1 MNARTYS
8 SAAGWRRRPAA
19 LVIRAACAIAL
30 VATASVMTAP
40 AATADPGS
48 TRSLQWWLGTL
59 GMEQVWQISKGEGV
73 TVALLDTG
81 VDGSDPNVRG
91 ALVPGFDA
99 VGAGDGRSD
108 TDAEYHGTRLAA
120 EIAGRGVGDGVI
132 GIAPRA
138 KIMPIIVPST
148 GADDNTVTALN
159 RLSAMKHPPQVVNMS
174 YGTEVACPD
183 AVQAAVKKAVDKG
196 MILVAA
202 AGNQGAT
209 TNGSAFPADCA
220 GVIAVGAYGAYGA
233 DGLNIKPWK
242 GSERQPYVTLSAPGI
257 HLVTH
262 LPSDPT
268 LRYATGT
275 SDSAAIVSGSIAV
288 VRAHY
293 PSMPPR
299 QIVARMIATARQF
312 QGAQGTHNNVFGWG
326 AARPRHALTDHVSA
340 NASNPVYDA
349 LDKLSGGSP
358 SSSASASASRSAP
371 NASPTE
377 SAGTSAAS
385 GSTKSSGSGVL
396 IGALVAVV
404 VVALIIVSLLVRGRR
419 RAARIG

>member
-1 MNARTYS
+1 VTARTYS
-8 SAAGWRRRPAA
+8 SAAA

-30 VATASVMTAP
+30 IATAGVMAAP

-48 TRSLQWWLGTL
+48 TQSLQWWLGTL
-59 GMEQVWQISKGEGV
+59 GMDQVWQISKGEGV

-91 ALVPGFDA
+91 ALVRGFDA

-108 TDAEYHGTRLAA
+108 TDSEYHGTRLAA

-138 KIMPIIVPST
+138 KIMPVIVPST
-148 GADDNTVTALN
+148 GVDDNTVAALN

-209 TNGSAFPADCA
+209 TNGSAFPANCA

-233 DGLNIKPWK
+233 DGLDIKPWK

-262 LPSDPT
+262 FPSDPA

-275 SDSAAIVSGSIAV
+275 SDSAAIVSGSIAL
-288 VRAHY
+288 VRAHF
-293 PSMPPR
+293 PAMSAR

-340 NASNPVYDA
+340 NAPNPVYDA
-349 LDKLSGGSP
+349 LDKLGSGSP
-358 SSSASASASRSAP
+358 SSSASASASS
-371 NASPTE
+371 SPTE

-419 RAARIG
+419 TAARLR